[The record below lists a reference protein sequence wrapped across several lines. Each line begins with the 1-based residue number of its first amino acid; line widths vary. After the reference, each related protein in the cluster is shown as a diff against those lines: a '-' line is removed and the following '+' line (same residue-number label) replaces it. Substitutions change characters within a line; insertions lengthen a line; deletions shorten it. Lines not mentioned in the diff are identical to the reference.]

1 MHEKERHRVILSAVE
16 DRPVVTVIDACNL
29 TGASEATIRRDIA
42 NLHIEKK
49 LRRVRGGAEAI
60 APPQFTGL
68 AGRTFAVNETLRI
81 DDKQAIA
88 QAAAALCDDGDS
100 IIINGGTTTFQMV
113 HPLVFRR
120 LAILT
125 NSFPLAEHL
134 LKHSKNTITL
144 SGGTIYREQNI
155 LLSPFENDITR
166 NFHAKYMFIGA
177 QGISPLGLVEADPLV
192 IQAEQKLIRQADEL
206 VVLADSSKFDKR
218 SSLIICELS
227 KISTIITDY
236 KISDKAASMLD
247 AADVNLIVTRLGEN
261 QYEGEA
267 AS

>member
-113 HPLVFRR
+113 HPLVFRNEFVMQNGGKIIFTGTNQ
-120 LAILT
+120 AGNFKIGPDVTINQLT
-125 NSFPLAEHL
+125 
-134 LKHSKNTITL
+134 
-144 SGGTIYREQNI
+144 GTISGRSFSQS
-155 LLSPFENDITR
+155 LLNTVTP
-166 NFHAKYMFIGA
+166 
-177 QGISPLGLVEADPLV
+177 
-192 IQAEQKLIRQADEL
+192 
-206 VVLADSSKFDKR
+206 
-218 SSLIICELS
+218 LIIAL
-227 KISTIITDY
+227 
-236 KISDKAASMLD
+236 A
-247 AADVNLIVTRLGEN
+247 
-261 QYEGEA
+261 
-267 AS
+267 

>member
-155 LLSPFENDITR
+155 LLSPFENDITS

-236 KISDKAASMLD
+236 RISDKAASMLD

>member
-1 MHEKERHRVILSAVE
+1 
-16 DRPVVTVIDACNL
+16 
-29 TGASEATIRRDIA
+29 
-42 NLHIEKK
+42 
-49 LRRVRGGAEAI
+49 
-60 APPQFTGL
+60 
-68 AGRTFAVNETLRI
+68 
-81 DDKQAIA
+81 
-88 QAAAALCDDGDS
+88 
-100 IIINGGTTTFQMV
+100 MV
-113 HPLVFRR
+113 HPLVSRR

-125 NSFPLAEHL
+125 NSFTLAEHL

-166 NFHAKYMFIGA
+166 NFYAKRMFIGA

-206 VVLADSSKFDKR
+206 VVLADSSKFERR

-227 KISTIITDY
+227 KINTIITDDR
-236 KISDKAASMLD
+236 ISDTAASMLD
-247 AADVNLIVTRLGEN
+247 SADVNLIVTRSGEN
-261 QYEGEA
+261 QYEGKA